1 MRKRER
7 RGKKVRRGEGGTR
20 GKHVWEKRG
29 KRRECHEETSA

>member
-20 GKHVWEKRG
+20 GEACMG
-29 KRRECHEETSA
+29 EEGEAEGVS